1 MRRWY
6 FKLLLLCFWLFT
18 QCRSPYLI
26 KKAKLF
32 LLNCSR
38 CGWWEQDLIRML
50 ARVWKAVSF
59 ICVFLHKAEPGL
71 IFKCYGP
78 KGKQRINFFSFSFG
92 WETACSVVTARKKIA
107 FSASGEEY
115 LTNLILIL
123 FPTEMLHIKY
133 LFLLSPT
140 VHSHLRFRIAFK
152 LTGNKLAMRPL
163 TKQQSKC
170 LSGGFDLFLFFLQL
184 SVKIPS
190 IFHLFQ
196 QQKFEEDKMDEAH
209 SCSFLPVTYHILL
222 LHSFI
227 TIIRDIQEAG
237 RI

>member
-92 WETACSVVTARKKIA
+92 WETDCSVVTARKKNSLFCFWWRIFDKSHFDIISNRNVA
-107 FSASGEEY
+107 HKVPFPSV
-115 LTNLILIL
+115 TNS
-123 FPTEMLHIKY
+123 P
-133 LFLLSPT
+133 LSPE
-140 VHSHLRFRIAFK
+140 V
-152 LTGNKLAMRPL
+152 
-163 TKQQSKC
+163 
-170 LSGGFDLFLFFLQL
+170 
-184 SVKIPS
+184 
-190 IFHLFQ
+190 
-196 QQKFEEDKMDEAH
+196 
-209 SCSFLPVTYHILL
+209 
-222 LHSFI
+222 
-227 TIIRDIQEAG
+227 
-237 RI
+237 